1 MDYKETIKE
10 RLGLLSPELRTF
22 VLDESWRREAEKIG
36 KQFNLNEEKYASFEN
51 EVFLVLLCFEPKS
64 DFAEN
69 IKKELGIDT
78 NMAEWVAEDVEKN
91 IFSKIANEIDEM
103 WQIAST
109 ESIGGAEQ
117 NEETERPNQN
127 QSQNDVALAPH
138 SASEVGTDFEQII
151 LNQAKAM
158 QPARTPGDGPA
169 REAPANLPTGEQIME
184 EKPKVIHNYVGES
197 DPYREPIE

>member
-78 NMAEWVAEDVEKN
+78 NMAGWVAEDVEKN
-91 IFSKIANEIDEM
+91 IFSKVAKEIDEM

-117 NEETERPNQN
+117 NEEPNQN
-127 QSQNDVALAPH
+127 QSQNNVELPPH

-158 QPARTPGDGPA
+158 QPAR
-169 REAPANLPTGEQIME
+169 EAPVNLPTSESQVE
-184 EKPKVIHNYVGES
+184 ERPKVIHNYVGES
-197 DPYREPIE
+197 DPYREPVE

>member
-78 NMAEWVAEDVEKN
+78 NMAGWVAEDVEKN
-91 IFSKIANEIDEM
+91 IFSKVAKEIDEM

-109 ESIGGAEQ
+109 EGAEQ
-117 NEETERPNQN
+117 SEGTEEPNQN
-127 QSQNDVALAPH
+127 QSQNNVELPPH